1 MDINFSGL
9 EEIQRLKQ
17 ARLQVLRL
25 HKALI
30 DAERDAYERQH
41 GRVASNLE
49 FFNLV
54 MNHEWFVWLQPMTQ
68 WIVAVD
74 EAVAQKDPVI
84 TVDQAQMFLLD
95 AVVLLETEGDRDHVD
110 RYCMVIDRVPAV
122 ARLHEELCLI
132 LE

>member
-1 MDINFSGL
+1 MDIDFSSL
-9 EEIQRLKQ
+9 EDIQRLKQ

-41 GRVASNLE
+41 GRVASNLA

-84 TVDQAQMFLLD
+84 TVDQAQVFLQD
-95 AVVLLETEGDRDHVD
+95 VVVLLETEGDRATID

>member
-9 EEIQRLKQ
+9 EDIQRLKQ

-68 WIVAVD
+68 WIVTVD

-84 TVDQAQMFLLD
+84 TVDQAQVFLQD
-95 AVVLLETEGDRDHVD
+95 AVVLLETEGEHDHID
-110 RYCMVIDRVPAV
+110 RYCIVIDRVPAV

>member
-1 MDINFSGL
+1 MDINFSDL
-9 EEIQRLKQ
+9 EDIQRLKQ

-54 MNHEWFVWLQPMTQ
+54 MNHEWFGWLQPMTR

-84 TVDQAQMFLLD
+84 TVDQAQIFLQE
-95 AVVLLETEGDRDHVD
+95 AVVLLETEGERATID

>member
-1 MDINFSGL
+1 MDINFSDTA
-9 EEIQRLKQ
+9 EIQRLKQ
-17 ARLQVLRL
+17 ARMQVLRL

-30 DAERDAYERQH
+30 DAERDVYERQH

-54 MNHEWFVWLQPMTQ
+54 MNHEWFGWLQPMTQ

-74 EAVAQKDPVI
+74 QAVAQKDPVI
-84 TVDQAQMFLLD
+84 TVDQAQVFLQD
-95 AVVLLETEGDRDHVD
+95 VVVLLETEGEQDHID

>member
-1 MDINFSGL
+1 MDINFSDL
-9 EEIQRLKQ
+9 EDIQRLKQ

-84 TVDQAQMFLLD
+84 TVDQAQVFLQD
-95 AVVLLETEGDRDHVD
+95 AVVLLDTEREHAD
-110 RYCMVIDRVPAV
+110 RYCIVIDRVPAV

>member
-84 TVDQAQMFLLD
+84 T
-95 AVVLLETEGDRDHVD
+95 LETEGERDHVD

>member
-84 TVDQAQMFLLD
+84 TMHQAQ
-95 AVVLLETEGDRDHVD
+95 A
-110 RYCMVIDRVPAV
+110 CMVIDRVPAV